1 VGEEGVVP
9 DPFHFDTHADV
20 YDRARPP
27 YPDALWRRLA
37 PLLGPG
43 VRVVELG
50 AGSGLA
56 TGPLLTTGAAV
67 TAVEP
72 GPALAARLRARH
84 PSAVVLPVTAEAAQL
99 PAAAFDLAAVATA
112 VHWLDL
118 DVVLPK
124 LHTALVPGGHL
135 AVWRNAFGDPQA
147 APTPFRRRVAQ
158 ITARRD
164 AVARPGPGELET
176 ARWARELSRTGHF
189 SVLDVQEFRWT
200 VELTGAQV
208 HDLFTTFSTWSAAE
222 AADAAAAVD
231 ELGGTVREH
240 YLTPLILLRRN
251 DLER

>member
-1 VGEEGVVP
+1 MP
-9 DPFHFDTHADV
+9 DPFHFDVHAEV

-27 YPDALWRRLA
+27 YPEALWRALA

-43 VRVVELG
+43 VRVLELG

-56 TGPLLTTGAAV
+56 TGPLLAAGAEV

-84 PSAVVLPVTAEAAQL
+84 PAAVVLTTTAEAAPL

-147 APTPFRRRVAQ
+147 APTAFRRRVAQ
-158 ITARRD
+158 ITARREE
-164 AVARPGPGELET
+164 AARPGPGELDT
-176 ARWARELSRTGHF
+176 GQWARQLSRTGHF
-189 SVLDVQEFRWT
+189 TVRDVQEFRWS

-208 HDLFTTFSTWSAAE
+208 RDLFTTFSNWSAAE
-222 AADAAAAVD
+222 AAEAAAAVD

-251 DLER
+251 GPEL